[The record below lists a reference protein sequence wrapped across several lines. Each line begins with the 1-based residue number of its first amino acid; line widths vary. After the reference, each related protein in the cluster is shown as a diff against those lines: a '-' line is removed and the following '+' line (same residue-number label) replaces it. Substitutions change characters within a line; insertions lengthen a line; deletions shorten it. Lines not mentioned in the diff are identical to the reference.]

1 MRIEIR
7 NADFHPLV
15 MLQMLQMLRG
25 CYKCNVRYAIF
36 FSVSKN
42 RKQCKSLCNIC
53 ANSVQHDELS

>member
-25 CYKCNVRYAIF
+25 VTNVTYVTRF
-36 FSVSKN
+36 FFP
-42 RKQCKSLCNIC
+42 
-53 ANSVQHDELS
+53 